1 MRSLDSSRAQVARIY
16 DHLLGG
22 AYNFA
27 VDRDAGER
35 LKRHF
40 PLFSQICLANRAFL
54 MHAVRSCAERGVH
67 QLLDLGCGI
76 PGAFPLHEIAQGVHP
91 LARTVYVDHEP
102 LAVAQ
107 TSNLLADNA
116 RAAAVHADLRRPRDV
131 LEAAETRQLLDFT
144 EPVTVVFGGV
154 LHFVLDSDDIGA
166 VLGAYKAVLAPGSA
180 MVVSHLTADDHPAAV
195 AGVAEVGEQAGSP
208 MRMRSKAEITDLF
221 SGCTLEGRGVDYVS
235 AWCPEV
241 AHPALAAKPHWS
253 LGYGAIGRKD

>member
-54 MHAVRSCAERGVH
+54 MHAVRVGAERGVH

-76 PGAFPLHEIAQGVHP
+76 PGAFPLHEIVQNAHP
-91 LARTVYVDHEP
+91 SARTVYVDHEP

-107 TSNLLADNA
+107 TRNLLAGNA
-116 RAAAVHADLRRPRDV
+116 QAAAVHADLRRPQDV
-131 LEAAETRQLLDFT
+131 LAAPETRRLLDFA
-144 EPVTVVFGGV
+144 EPVMVVFGAV
-154 LHFVLDSDDIGA
+154 LHFVLDSDDIDT
-166 VLGAYKAVLAPGSA
+166 VLGAYKAVLAPGSLL
-180 MVVSHLTADDHPAAV
+180 VVSHLTADDHPAAV
-195 AGVAEVGEQAGSP
+195 AVVAEVGEQAGSP
-208 MRMRSKAEITDLF
+208 MRMRSKAEIVDLF
-221 SGCTLEGRGVDYVS
+221 TGCTLVGRGVDYVS
-235 AWCPEV
+235 AWCAEV
-241 AHPALAAKPHWS
+241 AHPVLAAKPHWS
-253 LGYGAIGRKD
+253 LGYGAIGRQD